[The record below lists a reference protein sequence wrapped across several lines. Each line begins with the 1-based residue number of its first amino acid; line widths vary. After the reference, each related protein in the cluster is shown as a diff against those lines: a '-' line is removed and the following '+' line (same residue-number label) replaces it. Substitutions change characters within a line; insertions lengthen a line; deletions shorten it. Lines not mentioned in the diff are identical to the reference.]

1 MRLLLLGPLELR
13 DGDGRPIP
21 PGGRRVGLLLARLA
35 LTPAELVPTGTLI
48 ADLWEDEPPAA
59 GGINALHRLVSRARR
74 ALHQAGHDDVG
85 VVSGPGGYTLAVGP
99 SDVDVHRFERLAA
112 EGRRLL
118 RAGTPEQA
126 ASVLREALSLW
137 RGPVLPEFADV
148 GFAGRAAARLEELRL
163 AAVEDHIEVRLQPGR
178 APELLSELYDLTTA
192 HPLRERATGL
202 LMRALQ
208 LSGSPAEAL
217 AAYERLR
224 AALADEL
231 GAVPSAELR
240 RLHAEALTDGARR
253 GAADAP
259 GGSAGARPRS
269 AGPGAPAAAPAPSP
283 GAPASSSGTPAPAGK
298 PGLPSPITRF
308 VGRAGELQ
316 RVATS
321 LRGSRLVTL
330 YGPGGVGKTRL
341 ATEFAS
347 RADSDTADLVRL
359 VELAGLRPGD
369 DLPDAVARAL
379 GLPGT
384 PLLEQSHS
392 GRSRFD
398 RLTAFLSA
406 RRVLLVLDNCE
417 HLITEVSRFAAE
429 LLAACPRLLLLATSR
444 EPLMIT
450 GEAMCRVGPL
460 HLPSSEAEAEHS
472 TAVQLF
478 CDRAALV
485 SPGFA
490 LTPANAAQVVEI
502 CRKLD
507 GLPLAIELAAARLRS
522 MSLRQITERL
532 DDRFRL
538 LAAGNRTTA
547 ARHRTLRATMD
558 WSWALLTEPERA
570 LARRLSAAGNGVTQD
585 AAVAVGVGAGEG
597 LTEEDVPYVLS
608 SLVDRSLLHLW
619 ETEGG
624 EMRYRMHETTRA
636 YCAER
641 LAEAGERESA
651 EAACT
656 RHFLELAEH
665 AAGQLRGAGQPR
677 WIARLDA
684 DHDNVLL
691 ALRRAVDG
699 GDVDTAVRLGLA
711 LSWYWVMRGRYTEA
725 NSRCAELMRFGARVP
740 EKAAAL
746 FTALR
751 LLLPAPAGR
760 DPDGAGRD
768 QGVAEA
774 ARRARDC
781 DAMGEHPLLA
791 LLEPKCWQLA
801 GEHEEMERSARRA
814 CAHPDAWAR
823 ASGRAALGFAAETA
837 GDVGAGERHLRAAL
851 ESFRELGDQWST
863 GQLTSMLSRFASLR
877 GDTGGTLALLHE
889 AQAAI
894 EAVGSAD
901 DIAQIRVRLGF
912 EQLRSGEYNAAE
924 VSFRSVLR
932 GPRRTMPEYEVLVA
946 AGLAE
951 LATRRGQPSIAS
963 ARLERARRLL
973 DDTLIDKEYLHIEVL
988 RRTAALELSQDA
1000 GDVAAARSAA
1010 AGALRLALPLNDMW
1024 VLATVA
1030 ELLAVVTLHEG
1041 GPERAARLLGT
1052 ATALRGLADLGSPE
1066 VRALDGELT
1075 ARLGAEEF
1083 RRVRAEGE
1091 RLSREE
1097 AVRALVAAV

>member
-1 MRLLLLGPLELR
+1 M
-13 DGDGRPIP
+13 
-21 PGGRRVGLLLARLA
+21 
-35 LTPAELVPTGTLI
+35 
-48 ADLWEDEPPAA
+48 
-59 GGINALHRLVSRARR
+59 
-74 ALHQAGHDDVG
+74 
-85 VVSGPGGYTLAVGP
+85 VSGPGGYTLAVDP
-99 SDVDVHRFERLAA
+99 ADVDAHRFERLAA

-118 RAGTPEQA
+118 RTGTPEQA

-163 AAVEDHIEVRLQPGR
+163 AAVEDHVEVRLEPGR
-178 APELLSELYDLTTA
+178 APDLLSELYDLTTA

-217 AAYERLR
+217 SAYERLR

-240 RLHAEALTDGARR
+240 RLHSEALTDGARR
-253 GAADAP
+253 VPAGAP
-259 GGSAGARPRS
+259 GGPAGARPRS
-269 AGPGAPAAAPAPSP
+269 GGPGAAPAPP
-283 GAPASSSGTPAPAGK
+283 SGSPAPAGK

-316 RVATS
+316 RVTAS

-359 VELAGLRPGD
+359 VELAGLRAGD
-369 DLPDAVARAL
+369 DLPDTVARAL
-379 GLPGT
+379 GLPGA
-384 PLLEQSHS
+384 PLLEQPQS

-398 RLTAFLSA
+398 QLTAFLST

-417 HLITEVSRFAAE
+417 HLITEVSRFASE

-450 GEAMCRVGPL
+450 GEAMCRVDPL
-460 HLPSSEAEAEHS
+460 RLPSSEAEAEHS

-485 SPGFA
+485 RPGFA

-522 MSLRQITERL
+522 MSLQQITERL

-585 AAVAVGVGAGEG
+585 AAVAVGAGAG

-619 ETEGG
+619 ETGDG

-636 YCAER
+636 YCGER

-656 RHFLELAEH
+656 RYFLELAEH
-665 AAGQLRGAGQPR
+665 AAEQLRGAGQPS
-677 WIARLDA
+677 WITRLDA

-699 GDVDTAVRLGLA
+699 GDADTAVRLGLA

-725 NSRCAELMRFGARVP
+725 NSRCAELLRFGARVP
-740 EKAAAL
+740 ERAAAL
-746 FTALR
+746 FTTLR

-760 DPDGAGRD
+760 DPDGGDRD
-768 QGVAEA
+768 RGVAEA

-781 DAMGEHPLLA
+781 DAMSEHPLLA

-863 GQLTSMLSRFASLR
+863 GQLTSMLSRFTSLR

-889 AQAAI
+889 AHTAI

-901 DIAQIRVRLGF
+901 DIARIRVRLGF

-924 VSFRSVLR
+924 VSFRHVLR

-963 ARLERARRLL
+963 TRLERALRLL
-973 DDTLIDKEYLHIEVL
+973 DGTLIDKEYLHIEVL
-988 RRTAALELSQDA
+988 RRTAALELSQEA

-1010 AGALRLALPLNDMW
+1010 AEALRLALPLNDMW

-1030 ELLAVVTLHEG
+1030 ELLAAVTLHEG

-1066 VRALDGELT
+1066 VRALDEELT
-1075 ARLGAEEF
+1075 ARLGAAEF

-1091 RLSREE
+1091 HLSREA

>member
-13 DGDGRPIP
+13 DRDGRPVP

-35 LTPAELVPTGTLI
+35 LTPAELVPTGTLV

-74 ALHQAGHDDVG
+74 TLHRAGHDDVG
-85 VVSGPGGYTLAVGP
+85 VVSGPGGYTLAVDP
-99 SDVDVHRFERLAA
+99 SDVDAHRFERLAA

-148 GFAGRAAARLEELRL
+148 GFAGRAATRLEELRL
-163 AAVEDHIEVRLQPGR
+163 AAVEDHVEVRLEPDR

-253 GAADAP
+253 GAACAP
-259 GGSAGARPRS
+259 DGPAGVRPRS
-269 AGPGAPAAAPAPSP
+269 AGPGAAATASAPPSGAPAP
-283 GAPASSSGTPAPAGK
+283 TGK
-298 PGLPSPITRF
+298 RGLPSPITRF
-308 VGRAGELQ
+308 VGRSGELQ
-316 RVATS
+316 RVAAS

-347 RADSDTADLVRL
+347 RADSGTADLVRL
-359 VELAGLRPGD
+359 VELAGLRAGD
-369 DLPDAVARAL
+369 DLPDTVARAL
-379 GLPGT
+379 GLPGA
-384 PLLEQSHS
+384 PLLEQPQS

-398 RLTAFLSA
+398 QLTAFLSA

-417 HLITEVSRFAAE
+417 HLITEVSRFASE

-450 GEAMCRVGPL
+450 GEAMCRVDPL

-485 SPGFA
+485 RPGFA
-490 LTPANAAQVVEI
+490 LTPANAAQVVEV

-522 MSLRQITERL
+522 MSLQQITERL

-585 AAVAVGVGAGEG
+585 AAVAVGAGPG
-597 LTEEDVPYVLS
+597 LAEEDVPYVLS

-619 ETEGG
+619 ETEDG

-656 RHFLELAEH
+656 RHFLELAER
-665 AAGQLRGAGQPR
+665 AAGHLRGTGQAR
-677 WIARLDA
+677 WITRLDA
-684 DHDNVLL
+684 DHGNVLL

-725 NSRCAELMRFGARVP
+725 NSRCAELTRFGARVP
-740 EKAAAL
+740 ERAAAL
-746 FTALR
+746 FTTLR
-751 LLLPAPAGR
+751 LLLPAPPGR
-760 DPDGAGRD
+760 DPDGGDRD

-801 GEHEEMERSARRA
+801 GKHEEMERSARRA

-863 GQLTSMLSRFASLR
+863 GQLTSMLSRFTSLR
-877 GDTGGTLALLHE
+877 GDTEGTLALLHE
-889 AQAAI
+889 AHDAI

-924 VSFRSVLR
+924 VSFRRVLH
-932 GPRRTMPEYEVLVA
+932 GPRRTMPEHEVLVA
-946 AGLAE
+946 AGMAE

-963 ARLERARRLL
+963 LRLERALRLL
-973 DDTLIDKEYLHIEVL
+973 DDTLIDKEYLRIEVL
-988 RRTAALELSQDA
+988 RRTAALELSQDT

-1010 AGALRLALPLNDMW
+1010 AEALRLALPLNDMW

-1030 ELLAVVTLHEG
+1030 ELLATVALHEG

-1066 VRALDGELT
+1066 VRALGEELT
-1075 ARLGAEEF
+1075 ARLGAAEF

-1091 RLSREE
+1091 HLSREA

>member
-126 ASVLREALSLW
+126 ASMLREALSLW

-269 AGPGAPAAAPAPSP
+269 AGPGAPAAAPAPSS
-283 GAPASSSGTPAPAGK
+283 GAPASSPGTPAPAGK

-384 PLLEQSHS
+384 P
-392 GRSRFD
+392 
-398 RLTAFLSA
+398 
-406 RRVLLVLDNCE
+406 CW
-417 HLITEVSRFAAE
+417 
-429 LLAACPRLLLLATSR
+429 
-444 EPLMIT
+444 
-450 GEAMCRVGPL
+450 
-460 HLPSSEAEAEHS
+460 SSP
-472 TAVQLF
+472 T
-478 CDRAALV
+478 
-485 SPGFA
+485 PG
-490 LTPANAAQVVEI
+490 
-502 CRKLD
+502 
-507 GLPLAIELAAARLRS
+507 
-522 MSLRQITERL
+522 
-532 DDRFRL
+532 
-538 LAAGNRTTA
+538 AAGSTGSPPSCRPGASCWSSTTA
-547 ARHRTLRATMD
+547 
-558 WSWALLTEPERA
+558 
-570 LARRLSAAGNGVTQD
+570 
-585 AAVAVGVGAGEG
+585 
-597 LTEEDVPYVLS
+597 
-608 SLVDRSLLHLW
+608 
-619 ETEGG
+619 
-624 EMRYRMHETTRA
+624 
-636 YCAER
+636 
-641 LAEAGERESA
+641 
-651 EAACT
+651 
-656 RHFLELAEH
+656 
-665 AAGQLRGAGQPR
+665 
-677 WIARLDA
+677 
-684 DHDNVLL
+684 
-691 ALRRAVDG
+691 
-699 GDVDTAVRLGLA
+699 
-711 LSWYWVMRGRYTEA
+711 
-725 NSRCAELMRFGARVP
+725 
-740 EKAAAL
+740 
-746 FTALR
+746 
-751 LLLPAPAGR
+751 
-760 DPDGAGRD
+760 
-768 QGVAEA
+768 
-774 ARRARDC
+774 
-781 DAMGEHPLLA
+781 
-791 LLEPKCWQLA
+791 
-801 GEHEEMERSARRA
+801 
-814 CAHPDAWAR
+814 
-823 ASGRAALGFAAETA
+823 
-837 GDVGAGERHLRAAL
+837 
-851 ESFRELGDQWST
+851 ST
-863 GQLTSMLSRFASLR
+863 
-877 GDTGGTLALLHE
+877 
-889 AQAAI
+889 
-894 EAVGSAD
+894 
-901 DIAQIRVRLGF
+901 
-912 EQLRSGEYNAAE
+912 
-924 VSFRSVLR
+924 
-932 GPRRTMPEYEVLVA
+932 
-946 AGLAE
+946 
-951 LATRRGQPSIAS
+951 
-963 ARLERARRLL
+963 
-973 DDTLIDKEYLHIEVL
+973 
-988 RRTAALELSQDA
+988 
-1000 GDVAAARSAA
+1000 
-1010 AGALRLALPLNDMW
+1010 
-1024 VLATVA
+1024 
-1030 ELLAVVTLHEG
+1030 
-1041 GPERAARLLGT
+1041 
-1052 ATALRGLADLGSPE
+1052 
-1066 VRALDGELT
+1066 
-1075 ARLGAEEF
+1075 
-1083 RRVRAEGE
+1083 
-1091 RLSREE
+1091 
-1097 AVRALVAAV
+1097 